1 MRKCTETRHSKW
13 RILHF
18 KWKINKNFTREIES
32 LMNTYLSKIQTM
44 KSEIKGILTYQG
56 TMAEERNSEYGR
68 DRAARTEQVA
78 PHGLSGIPTNWPTA
92 FKPALSVIYSPQS
105 IATSNLCQGGRL

>member
-1 MRKCTETRHSKW
+1 MWKCTETRHSKW

-44 KSEIKGILTYQG
+44 KSEIKGILTYQS
-56 TMAEERNSEYGR
+56 TMAEERDSEYGR

-92 FKPALSVIYSPQS
+92 FKPALSIIYSPQS